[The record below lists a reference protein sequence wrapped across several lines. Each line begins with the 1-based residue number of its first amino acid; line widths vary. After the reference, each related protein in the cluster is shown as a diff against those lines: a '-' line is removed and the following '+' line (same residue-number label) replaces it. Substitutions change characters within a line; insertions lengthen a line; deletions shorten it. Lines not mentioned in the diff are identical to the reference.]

1 MRKTLSVLIA
11 TVLLG
16 APGSAR
22 QLEATGT
29 ALPAGGKHVLQVGGF
44 KSWQA
49 VFDSLASSD
58 SAIAV
63 FCNYPSL
70 STYLG
75 QKYERPT
82 VLEFANAL
90 DAARTLSAQAGYVVD
105 TGTPGFWLF
114 VDASGDSCPFPFA
127 ITGIPVLH
135 MGNSQ
140 AVLGR
145 SQQETLRRL
154 FRLQERY
161 QRLFRTDI
169 PNLDSIMLYWPS
181 REDGTE
187 FYTLLSRDYPDR
199 NPKYAPTMTL
209 SRIKL
214 GSEGTSA
221 GDRLMWRA
229 NEVGPVADLL
239 QDFNGDGVLDI
250 VIYSTSEWSD
260 HGSPPL
266 RVLSGASGET
276 IGLIDGYHVRLLRG
290 QDGIHV
296 LSRGLSG
303 NIEYR
308 VDYGEGAGKL
318 LPVSHSKGKLA
329 FRAPLSSETILD
341 EFLISFPIA
350 NFDQRPYL
358 DRVARILMRIGE
370 KGSQDGL
377 GKPEP
382 ILTWPGKSESSR
394 NPDSETDGVAP

>member
-1 MRKTLSVLIA
+1 
-11 TVLLG
+11 
-16 APGSAR
+16 
-22 QLEATGT
+22 
-29 ALPAGGKHVLQVGGF
+29 
-44 KSWQA
+44 
-49 VFDSLASSD
+49 
-58 SAIAV
+58 
-63 FCNYPSL
+63 
-70 STYLG
+70 
-75 QKYERPT
+75 
-82 VLEFANAL
+82 
-90 DAARTLSAQAGYVVD
+90 
-105 TGTPGFWLF
+105 
-114 VDASGDSCPFPFA
+114 
-127 ITGIPVLH
+127 
-135 MGNSQ
+135 
-140 AVLGR
+140 
-145 SQQETLRRL
+145 
-154 FRLQERY
+154 
-161 QRLFRTDI
+161 
-169 PNLDSIMLYWPS
+169 
-181 REDGTE
+181 
-187 FYTLLSRDYPDR
+187 
-199 NPKYAPTMTL
+199 
-209 SRIKL
+209 
-214 GSEGTSA
+214 
-221 GDRLMWRA
+221 
-229 NEVGPVADLL
+229 
-239 QDFNGDGVLDI
+239 